1 MRGKSLALLMLALG
15 CGLVASIGITQ
26 VMSKQNAEV
35 VHAETEAV
43 LVAIKDIPLGEA
55 VNGENVKRE
64 EWPKDKVPNGV
75 LGKLE
80 ELEGRRS
87 RTRIYAGEPILAVK
101 LFGKGAS
108 DLGASPQIP
117 KGLRVVGVKVDS
129 VSANSG
135 LIMPGDR
142 VDVLVHL
149 QPNPTAGINEPTART
164 VLQFIKVFAVNDVLN
179 VEGLDHEKSIAAKT
193 ICLLVTPEQAQKVT
207 MASEMGQIRLVLR
220 SPEDDN
226 TAIDVPSFSSREL
239 LTGKKDPSAPREAS
253 GQGPVN
259 SDLLDFLKKNL
270 GGKPESTAHQG
281 GDRPLDTFRM
291 RLFLGAAREDV
302 VLTKYGDSQETA
314 GGTGTWTTDQPK
326 SGDGGAAT
334 QTVKPQLPSSA
345 QQSPPKASP
354 PPENGSPPGAKNS
367 APIAGGARG

>member
-26 VMSKQNAEV
+26 VISKPEAAP
-35 VHAETEAV
+35 AETDPV

-55 VNGENVKRE
+55 VNADNVKRE
-64 EWPKDKVPNGV
+64 QWPKDKVPSGV

-80 ELEGRRS
+80 EVDGHRS

-117 KGLRVVGVKVDS
+117 KGMRSVAVKVDS

-149 QPNPTAGINEPTART
+149 QPNPTAGITEPIVRT

-193 ICLLVTPEQAQKVT
+193 ISLLVTPEQAQKVT
-207 MASEMGQIRLVLR
+207 MATEMGQIRLVLR
-220 SPEDDN
+220 SPEDEN
-226 TAIDVPSFSSREL
+226 TGADVPTFSSREL
-239 LTGKKDPSAPREAS
+239 LTGKKEPVALRDVS
-253 GQGPVN
+253 GEPAGN
-259 SDLLDFLKKNL
+259 GGFLDFLKQNL
-270 GGKPESTAHQG
+270 NKSESAVHPSN
-281 GDRPLDTFRM
+281 DRPLDTFRM
-291 RLFLGAAREDV
+291 RLFLGAAVEDV
-302 VLTKYGDSQETA
+302 VLKKYVDSQETA
-314 GGTGTWTTDQPK
+314 GGSGTWTTDEAK
-326 SGDGGAAT
+326 SSDSGAAT
-334 QTVKPQLPSSA
+334 QTAKPQSPNSA
-345 QQSPPKASP
+345 QQSKPKAGP
-354 PPENGSPPGAKNS
+354 PPENGSPPPGAKS
-367 APIAGGARG
+367 SLPISGGARG